1 MKMNKT
7 TTAILGALASV
18 GLALTG
24 ATMASAAPD
33 GIELSHVPG
42 PLDNQIVL
50 TVTNS
55 SAESEDVYLTASGR
69 PTRGF
74 FLSGGTLVSLAPGET
89 VVHTFNADAVTAYA
103 TEVDADGLAGRTLD
117 RLRAE
122 D

>member
-1 MKMNKT
+1 MNKT
-7 TTAILGALASV
+7 TAAILGAVASA

-24 ATMASAAPD
+24 VSMATAAPD
-33 GIELSHVPG
+33 GIELAHVPG
-42 PLDNQIVL
+42 PVDNQIIF
-50 TVTNS
+50 TVTNNG
-55 SAESEDVYLTASGR
+55 AESEDVYLTAAGR